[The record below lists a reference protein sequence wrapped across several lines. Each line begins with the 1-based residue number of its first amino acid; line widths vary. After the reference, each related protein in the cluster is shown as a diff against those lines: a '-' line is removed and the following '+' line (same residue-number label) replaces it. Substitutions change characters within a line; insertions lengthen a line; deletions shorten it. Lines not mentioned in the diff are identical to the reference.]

1 MHRRTRQRTLWALCA
16 LVVGG
21 GLSAASAAGLGL
33 SSDTLTSFSD
43 HAVVAAPP
51 IIACDGFALPSTNN
65 TLMAGRPV
73 QRPAQCGSQAWVLNT
88 GAWKLKNGQ
97 ARASGNHATITLA
110 VGRTDVSAEAT
121 LNRADRAGR
130 AGGLAIAHSGGT
142 SPTYLA
148 AVLAGPGSVQL
159 RLSDGST
166 VATIASGVAAI
177 GPTARLRVTLS
188 AGVVTISLA
197 GVVVLSYTLTA
208 AQSAIIAG
216 NTRAGLY
223 DHQGSLRFDDI
234 VVTNAWAP

>member
-1 MHRRTRQRTLWALCA
+1 
-16 LVVGG
+16 
-21 GLSAASAAGLGL
+21 
-33 SSDTLTSFSD
+33 
-43 HAVVAAPP
+43 
-51 IIACDGFALPSTNN
+51 
-65 TLMAGRPV
+65 
-73 QRPAQCGSQAWVLNT
+73 
-88 GAWKLKNGQ
+88 
-97 ARASGNHATITLA
+97 
-110 VGRTDVSAEAT
+110 
-121 LNRADRAGR
+121 
-130 AGGLAIAHSGGT
+130 
-142 SPTYLA
+142 
-148 AVLAGPGSVQL
+148 VLAGPGSVQL